1 MLLEKSMRRKQSNQ
15 CLIDYL
21 RFSIPNSDFTTVAN
35 EILGIPISEFSSEIK
50 GSPYPTYDESIS
62 FANIKLHSSKNH
74 SSILVDLSGQACR
87 QYEEYM
93 SRVDGWHW
101 HRFISFIL
109 EQEGSKVS
117 RIDLA
122 LDIFDDSTPS
132 VKVLQDYIKR
142 GQLSTK
148 SHKFIEI
155 NSGRTLDGKL
165 TGFTLYIGS
174 SPQILRIY
182 DKKQERKDNT
192 DEVVNVEKWVRW
204 ELELTERKAMQ
215 VALYISRGKPLNV
228 IIKGILSA
236 HYCFKTQPK
245 KPSDFHNKNRLP
257 TMKWWKEFIDGVDSI
272 PLKVK
277 REKLTLKKKK
287 NWIEHSTVKSI
298 SMIYESFRRVY
309 GEKYAEL
316 YLKELIQ
323 MGKEKITES
332 DQTLIE
338 QRILELMSE
347 DEY

>member
-1 MLLEKSMRRKQSNQ
+1 MSRKLSNH

-21 RFSIPNSDFTTVAN
+21 RFSIPNSDFIVVAD
-35 EILGIPISEFSSEIK
+35 EILGIPISEFSSEVK
-50 GSPYPTYDESIS
+50 GSPYPTYDDSIS

-74 SSILVDLSGQACR
+74 SSILVDMAGQACR

-101 HRFISFIL
+101 HGFISFIL
-109 EQEGSKVS
+109 DRQGKIT

-155 NSGRTLDGKL
+155 NSGRILDGKL
-165 TGFTLYIGS
+165 TGFSLYIGS

-192 DEVVNVEKWVRW
+192 DEIINVEKWVRW
-204 ELELTERKAMQ
+204 ELELTDGKAMQ
-215 VALYISRGKPLNV
+215 VGFHIAGGKPLNV
-228 IIKGILSA
+228 IVKGILSA

-245 KPSDFHNKNRLP
+245 KVSDFHNKNRLP
-257 TMKWWKEFIDGVDSI
+257 TMRWWQKFIDGIEMI
-272 PLKVK
+272 PLKVTRDK
-277 REKLTLKKKK
+277 ITLKRKKG
-287 NWIEHSTVKSI
+287 WIEKSTVKSI
-298 SMIYESFRRVY
+298 SMVYESFARVY
-309 GEKYAEL
+309 GEEYAEH
-316 YLKELIQ
+316 YLKELIL
-323 MGKEKITES
+323 MGKGKITDS
-332 DQTLIE
+332 DETLIE

>member
-1 MLLEKSMRRKQSNQ
+1 MNQKRSNH

-21 RFSIPNSDFTTVAN
+21 RFSMTESDFLKVAN
-35 EILGIPISEFSSEIK
+35 DILGIPISEFTSEVQ
-50 GSPYPTYDESIS
+50 GSPYPTYDTCIH
-62 FANIKLHSSKNH
+62 FANIKIHSSNNH
-74 SSILVDLSGQACR
+74 SNILVDMAGQACR

-101 HRFISFIL
+101 HKFISFIL
-109 EQEGSKVS
+109 EQQGKIS

-132 VKVLQDYIKR
+132 VRTLQDYIKR

-155 NSGRTLDGKL
+155 NSGRILDGKL

-182 DKKQERKDNT
+182 DKKQERKDNS

-215 VALYISRGKPLNV
+215 VANYIASSKPLSL

-245 KPSDFHNKNRLP
+245 KASDFHNKNRLS
-257 TMKWWKEFIDGVDSI
+257 TMRWWEKFVGGIETI
-272 PLKVK
+272 PLKVN
-277 REKLTLKKKK
+277 REKPTLKKKK
-287 NWIEHSTVKSI
+287 GWIENSTAKSI
-298 SMIYESFRRVY
+298 SMVYEAFSRVY
-309 GEKYAEL
+309 GEEYAEL
-316 YLKELIQ
+316 YLKELIH
-323 MGKEKITES
+323 MGKGKITDS

-338 QRILELMSE
+338 QRIIELMGE

>member
-1 MLLEKSMRRKQSNQ
+1 MSQKRSNQ
-15 CLIDYL
+15 CLIDYF
-21 RFSIPNSDFTTVAN
+21 RCSIPNSELPTVADG
-35 EILGIPISEFSSEIK
+35 ILGLPISEFSSEMK
-50 GSPYPTYDESIS
+50 GSPYPTYDTCIS
-62 FANIKLHSSKNH
+62 FANIKLHSSRSH
-74 SSILVDLSGQACR
+74 SSVLIDMSGQACR

-101 HRFISFIL
+101 YKFISSIL
-109 EQEGSKVS
+109 EMQGKVS

-132 VKVLQDYIKR
+132 VKALQDYVKR

-155 NSGRTLDGKL
+155 NSGRILDGKL

-182 DKKQERKDNT
+182 DKKQERQDNA

-204 ELELTERKAMQ
+204 ELELIGNKAMQ
-215 VALYISRGKPLNV
+215 VALQISNGKPLNV
-228 IIKGILSA
+228 IVKGVLSA

-245 KPSDFHNKNRLP
+245 NVSDLHNKNRLP
-257 TMKWWKEFIDGVDSI
+257 TMRWWQKFVDGIEAI

-287 NWIEHSTVKSI
+287 NWVENSTAKSI
-298 SMIYESFRRVY
+298 NMLYESFRRVH
-309 GEKYAEL
+309 GEKYADL
-316 YLKELIQ
+316 YLKELIR
-323 MGKEKITES
+323 MGKEKMTES

-338 QRILELMSE
+338 QRVLELVSE